1 MISTDTSRYLFQL
14 YPQNLRDVNLRCC
27 ILRQF
32 NGFLS
37 LDYSLIFAKMVF
49 IFVTDNRGK
58 KLANLMVSDP

>member
-1 MISTDTSRYLFQL
+1 MISPDAFRHLFQL
-14 YPQNLRDVNLRCC
+14 YPRNRQDVNLRCC

-32 NGFLS
+32 SGFLS